1 MVTSTPIPPLPQ
13 APSRSDGQ
21 AAFNLYADP
30 FIAAMPPMVVNIN
43 TRLEWI
49 ATQVSATE
57 GYKNAAAISAGAAA
71 DSATAANASKIAAA
85 QSAIDATNNGAAQV
99 TLAANQVALAVSA
112 KNSAEA
118 AAAAAGSAAGLPSLV
133 GNAYKVLRVNTGAT
147 GVEWGLGLPPVAG
160 VTVGKSLVVGAGN
173 SVAWEFAG
181 QQIGDVLV
189 SARNPGALYV
199 PANGAIRLK
208 SAYPE
213 LSALVGTINGVIGAN
228 WSNVPMTGTLGST
241 GMAAST
247 SGTVIVSGAG
257 VVYRSIDRGLTFGE
271 PISLPIG
278 FYLVSLSTD
287 GNGNWIGLS
296 SANAS
301 ASQTCVFSSNDGLS
315 WTQASMPSLPAGG
328 YSYSRVRYV
337 GSNSWVAISNQSS
350 ITTLVRSTNGGAT
363 WTALTHG
370 LTTVLGIAA
379 SGNGTVLLAG
389 AVSSTNRIARSAD
402 FGATWAL
409 GATWT
414 GGSARAI
421 ETDKAGTWFI
431 GCGGNASGNFFRSL
445 DDGLTVMQYPVF
457 VAPSTS
463 TVNIVFY
470 TAGKLI
476 IGTSGTPSGISSYDL
491 ATQVLSSIAS
501 GSIVVAAN
509 PGVEINDAGLGVL
522 ISYSNTVNNLAR
534 STPQFPYDTAT
545 QFALPNV
552 TAVAGTAAYIKAKE
566 A

>member
-49 ATQVSATE
+49 ATQVNATE

-99 TLAANQVALAVSA
+99 SLAIAQVELANAARASTEVLASA
-112 KNSAEA
+112 VQASAGA
-118 AAAAAGSAAGLPSLV
+118 PALV
-133 GNAYKVLRVNTGAT
+133 GNANKVLRVNNGAS

-189 SARNPGALYV
+189 SARNPGALYI

-213 LSALVGTINGVIGAN
+213 LSALAGTINGVIGSS
-228 WSNVPMTGTLGST
+228 WSNVAITGTLASL

-247 SGTVIVSGAG
+247 SGTVIVSGTG
-257 VVYRSIDRGLTFGE
+257 VVYRSTDRGLTFGAA
-271 PISLPIG
+271 ISLPIA
-278 FYLVSLSTD
+278 FSLFSLSTD
-287 GNGNWIGLS
+287 GSGNWIGLS
-296 SANAS
+296 SANSS
-301 ASQTCVFSSNDGLS
+301 ASQICVYSSNDGLS
-315 WTQASMPSLPAGG
+315 WTQASMPGLPAGG
-328 YSYSRVRYV
+328 YSYLTVRYV

-370 LTTVLGIAA
+370 LTSVGAIAA

-389 AVSSTNRIARSAD
+389 AVSGTNRIARSAD
-402 FGATWAL
+402 FGATWQTW
-409 GATWT
+409 GTWT
-414 GGSARAI
+414 GGGALAI
-421 ETDKAGTWFI
+421 DTDKAGTWYI
-431 GCGGNASGNFFRSL
+431 GCAGNASGNFFRSL
-445 DDGLTVMQYPVF
+445 DDGLTVAQYPVF
-457 VAPSTS
+457 VSPSTS

-476 IGTSGTPSGISSYDL
+476 LGTTGTPSGLSAYDL

-501 GSIVVAAN
+501 GSIAAATSSS
-509 PGVEINDAGLGVL
+509 VRMHDAGLGVL
-522 ISYSNTVNNLAR
+522 IASSTTANNIAR